1 MNGKIRTQPNFMRT
15 IILLKLS
22 LLTGLLSTCA
32 AGAPLPNTL
41 TEAEKAA
48 GWRLLWDGQTSEGWR
63 TPRSEQFPTRGWEMT
78 NGVLSVQPSGGGES
92 RGGGDIISKERF
104 AQFELLVDFKIT
116 EGANSGIKYFVQPN
130 LAPIDRVTGRPA
142 AVGSAIGPEFQIL
155 DDARHPDAKA
165 GRDGNRTLGSLYD
178 VLPAAS
184 TKQPNPIGEWN
195 TARIVVTAQ
204 RVEHWLNGAKIL
216 EYERG
221 SETLRQAVARSKFR
235 NIPEFAEWPD
245 GHILLQ
251 DHGDRVSFRNVK
263 IRVLSAN

>member
-1 MNGKIRTQPNFMRT
+1 MTGPRAEPVDLGVHRALVVGAGRSGLAAAR
-15 IILLKLS
+15 LL
-22 LLTGLLSTCA
+22 A
-32 AGAPLPNTL
+32 RAGADVTL
-41 TEAEKAA
+41 VEEGGLTPADPPP
-48 GWRLLWDGQTSEGWR
+48 GVRL
-63 TPRSEQFPTRGWEMT
+63 
-78 NGVLSVQPSGGGES
+78 
-92 RGGGDIISKERF
+92 
-104 AQFELLVDFKIT
+104 
-116 EGANSGIKYFVQPN
+116 
-130 LAPIDRVTGRPA
+130 VTGRPA

-195 TARIVVTAQ
+195 IARIVGTAQ

-221 SETLRQAVARSKFR
+221 SEALRQAVARSKFQ

-263 IRVLSAN
+263 IRVISAN